1 MRVDMFRPL
10 CLPDDDDLTLDLV
23 EERTGTVV
31 GWGLDT
37 VYYRDWSESGGCEIV
52 QGEIDKSSLPTKL
65 KYIDLK

>member
-23 EERTGTVV
+23 KERTGTVV

-37 VYYRDWSESGGCEIV
+37 VYYRDNDCDIIE
-52 QGEIDKSSLPTKL
+52 GETDNSNLPATL
-65 KYIDLK
+65 KKIDLK